1 MRWVKR
7 IYLYP
12 FLHKIPSTTSRY
24 RDITLSKGGDLMPVL
39 SRFYGII
46 IRMYFLQKEHN
57 PPHIH
62 ATYSGYKATFS
73 ILDGS
78 LLAGKFPPRA
88 QQLVC
93 EFIFHYKNELQD
105 IWDTQDFRE
114 LPPIE

>member
-1 MRWVKR
+1 
-7 IYLYP
+7 
-12 FLHKIPSTTSRY
+12 
-24 RDITLSKGGDLMPVL
+24 MPVI
-39 SRFYGII
+39 SRFYGIVI
-46 IRMYFLQKEHN
+46 QMRFSKQEHN

-88 QQLVC
+88 QQLVK
-93 EFIFHYKNELQD
+93 EFILHYKTELQD
-105 IWDTQDFRE
+105 IWSTQDFRE